1 MTSINSA
8 QAEVD
13 LAELEHQLLSSESQ
27 VPNLVDGTEKEI
39 EWFQGKR
46 QKTTYSI
53 VYIHGFSATRKE
65 ISPIPEALAK
75 KLEANI
81 FFTRLR
87 GHGRDGDAML
97 DGNIEAWLEDTQLA
111 YEIGRKIGHK
121 VIVMGTSTGAT
132 LTTWLSAQSFAEDL
146 FANIIVSP
154 NFALAN
160 DKTWIMQSSIGM
172 WLVKKLQ
179 GVGFSLDEIKEFLVF
194 KTCSKSRLLVEQK
207 STNKIVEIKQKI
219 TELQSTL
226 KALEKFSSA
235 CGSES
240 NNSIG
245 CDLLDCF
252 DNEWKCCE

>member
-1 MTSINSA
+1 MVSMKQTNTLTIGS
-8 QAEVD
+8 
-13 LAELEHQLLSSESQ
+13 
-27 VPNLVDGTEKEI
+27 
-39 EWFQGKR
+39 
-46 QKTTYSI
+46 
-53 VYIHGFSATRKE
+53 
-65 ISPIPEALAK
+65 LAK
-75 KLEANI
+75 SAKVGVETIRFYERKAIIRQPPKRNG
-81 FFTRLR
+81 FRYYS
-87 GHGRDGDAML
+87 D
-97 DGNIEAWLEDTQLA
+97 EDV
-111 YEIGRKIGHK
+111 R
-121 VIVMGTSTGAT
+121 IVR
-132 LTTWLSAQSFAEDL
+132 
-146 FANIIVSP
+146 
-154 NFALAN
+154 
-160 DKTWIMQSSIGM
+160 
-172 WLVKKLQ
+172 LVKKLQ